1 MKLVIDSN
9 RVMAG
14 LIKDSITRMIILNED
29 FQFIAPEFLLTE
41 IEKYRD
47 YLMKKAHQTEREFDL
62 TLSTLMGRIDLIPEE
77 EFLDSMEEAERIMKE
92 IDPKDSPFLAV
103 GIAVNAMGIWSE
115 DKDFDDQAI
124 MKRYSTSDLYSII
137 LP

>member
-1 MKLVIDSN
+1 M
-9 RVMAG
+9 
-14 LIKDSITRMIILNED
+14 LIACSICGKVK
-29 FQFIAPEFLLTE
+29 
-41 IEKYRD
+41 EKYRD

-62 TLSTLMGRIDLIPEE
+62 TLSTLMGRIDFIPEE
-77 EFLDSMEEAERIMKE
+77 EFLDSMEEAEKIMKE

-103 GIAVNAMGIWSE
+103 GIAVNATGIWSE
-115 DKDFDDQAI
+115 DKDFDGQAI